1 MRVAVDAHVL
11 DGRPQGTRTWLL
23 ETVSRA
29 IPLAPQI
36 NWLICSHDCASFAP
50 FAGFP
55 NAAWRRIPFRRASA
69 RLGLFWPA
77 LLLRREADL
86 ALFQYH
92 GPPLLRRRQVPVIH
106 DLMFE
111 SHPQF
116 FPAAMRWRLRLLVR
130 HAVARAEAVV
140 VPSAWTRR
148 ELGRLYGVPDDRIFL
163 APNGYAPGRPPA
175 RESDGRTV
183 LFVGR
188 IEPRKNL
195 DLLVDAVA
203 RMQTAGRRLVVV
215 GTPDF
220 RSAPSCARL
229 AGLPWAEHR
238 QGLSAEDLRTLYA
251 TAAVL
256 GFPSAGEGFGIPIV
270 EALNAGL
277 PVVASDTTAIP
288 DTAGEF
294 ASFFDPHAPDAA
306 ERLAQLLDEAIAR
319 PKPVDRAAL
328 SRHLAQFDWQASAW
342 ALVEALDRALY
353 RAGSPSAPAASQRGA
368 GIVRM

>member
-29 IPLAPQI
+29 IPLTPHI
-36 NWLICSHDCASFAP
+36 EWLIYSHDQESFAP
-50 FAGFP
+50 FQGFA

-77 LLLRREADL
+77 VLLRRQIDL

-130 HAVARAEAVV
+130 HAVARAETVV

-148 ELGRLYGVPDDRIFL
+148 ELLRLYGVPEERVFL
-163 APNGYAPGRPPA
+163 APNGYAAGPPPA
-175 RESDGRTV
+175 RQSDGRTV

-203 RMQTAGRRLVVV
+203 RMRTPDRRLVVV

-220 RSAPSCARL
+220 RSAASCARL
-229 AGLPWAEHR
+229 AGLPWVAHR
-238 QGLSAEDLRTLYA
+238 QDVSAKELRALYA

-256 GFPSAGEGFGIPIV
+256 GFPSAGEGFGIPII

-288 DTAGEF
+288 DTAGDF

-306 ERLAQLLDEAIAR
+306 ERLARLLDEAIAT

-328 SRHLAQFDWQASAW
+328 SQHLAQFDWQASAR
-342 ALVEALDRALY
+342 ALVEAVERARH
-353 RAGSPSAPAASQRGA
+353 RAGSPSAPAAA
-368 GIVRM
+368 